1 MMNHEPKCVTWK
13 RLGAKKVMS
22 QISGFTQVQEL
33 DFWRKQTDK
42 LKKSQQK
49 TKQFQKHDNR

>member
-1 MMNHEPKCVTWK
+1 MMSHEPKCVTWK

>member
-1 MMNHEPKCVTWK
+1 MISHEPKCVTWK

-42 LKKSQQK
+42 LKKS
-49 TKQFQKHDNR
+49 

>member
-1 MMNHEPKCVTWK
+1 MMSHEPKCVIWK
-13 RLGAKKVMS
+13 RLGANKIML

-49 TKQFQKHDNR
+49 TKQYQKHDNR

>member
-1 MMNHEPKCVTWK
+1 MMSHEPKCVTWK

-42 LKKSQQK
+42 FRTPDL
-49 TKQFQKHDNR
+49 